1 MIDVVRGFTSG
12 GAPDACIARTS
23 QQDAKTSSAKS
34 ARDHTLQAGADIA
47 KKRRAL
53 RAHDQFST
61 CRQRPCQN
69 RRRRGKSIQL
79 WIGPLFCRLS
89 FISSQ
94 TFSIGWRLA
103 KGSPGRLETET
114 VIPMTKMT
122 SRLRAT
128 ALWSALLISAF
139 AQAEA
144 GQASFVVDV
153 RSGQVLEASNQD
165 DLNYPASLTKM
176 MTLYLAFEALHQ
188 GRLTWEQKL
197 TMSEN
202 AESKE
207 PFKLAIGAGRQVTL
221 REAVESIVV
230 LSAND
235 SAVAIAEQLG
245 GSEQAFARAM
255 TDKAHQLGMKD
266 TVFKNPSGLPDPEQ
280 VTTAR
285 DMATLGVS
293 LMRDF
298 PEEFKLFSMRGFQF
312 RGMKLRGHNNLM
324 YRYDGVDGIKTGYT
338 DASGYNV
345 VTSALKGGR
354 RVVGVVMGEK
364 TASIRDD
371 KMAGLLDSTLSPST
385 ATAYTTPGTQPGAT
399 MTDMQP
405 TK

>member
-1 MIDVVRGFTSG
+1 
-12 GAPDACIARTS
+12 
-23 QQDAKTSSAKS
+23 
-34 ARDHTLQAGADIA
+34 
-47 KKRRAL
+47 
-53 RAHDQFST
+53 
-61 CRQRPCQN
+61 
-69 RRRRGKSIQL
+69 
-79 WIGPLFCRLS
+79 
-89 FISSQ
+89 
-94 TFSIGWRLA
+94 
-103 KGSPGRLETET
+103 
-114 VIPMTKMT
+114 MTKMT

-128 ALWSALLISAF
+128 ALSSALLISGF

-144 GQASFVVDV
+144 GQASFVVDAQ
-153 RSGQVLEASNQD
+153 SGHVLEASNQD

-245 GSEQAFARAM
+245 GSEQAFAKAM
-255 TDKAHQLGMKD
+255 TDKARQLGMKD

-364 TASIRDD
+364 TAGLRDD

>member
-1 MIDVVRGFTSG
+1 
-12 GAPDACIARTS
+12 
-23 QQDAKTSSAKS
+23 
-34 ARDHTLQAGADIA
+34 
-47 KKRRAL
+47 
-53 RAHDQFST
+53 
-61 CRQRPCQN
+61 
-69 RRRRGKSIQL
+69 
-79 WIGPLFCRLS
+79 
-89 FISSQ
+89 
-94 TFSIGWRLA
+94 
-103 KGSPGRLETET
+103 
-114 VIPMTKMT
+114 MTTKT
-122 SRLRAT
+122 SRLLAI
-128 ALWSALLISAF
+128 ALSSTLLMGAF
-139 AQAEA
+139 IPAEA
-144 GQASFVVDV
+144 GQASFVIDAQ
-153 RSGQVLEASNQD
+153 SGQVLEASNQD

-176 MTLYLAFEALHQ
+176 MTLYLAFEALHD
-188 GRLTWEQKL
+188 GRLTWDQKL

-207 PFKLAIGAGRQVTL
+207 PFKLAVGAGRKVTL

-245 GSEQAFARAM
+245 GSEPAFARTM
-255 TDKAHQLGMKD
+255 TDKARQLGMKD

-285 DMATLGVS
+285 DMATLGLS

-345 VTSALKGGR
+345 VTSALRDGR

-364 TASIRDD
+364 TASLRDD
-371 KMAGLLDSTLSPST
+371 KMAGLLDSTLPSSPT
-385 ATAYTTPGTQPGAT
+385 ATASATPGSQPAPT
-399 MTDMQP
+399 MTDAQP

>member
-1 MIDVVRGFTSG
+1 ML
-12 GAPDACIARTS
+12 GA
-23 QQDAKTSSAKS
+23 SS
-34 ARDHTLQAGADIA
+34 
-47 KKRRAL
+47 
-53 RAHDQFST
+53 
-61 CRQRPCQN
+61 
-69 RRRRGKSIQL
+69 
-79 WIGPLFCRLS
+79 
-89 FISSQ
+89 
-94 TFSIGWRLA
+94 LA
-103 KGSPGRLETET
+103 
-114 VIPMTKMT
+114 
-122 SRLRAT
+122 
-128 ALWSALLISAF
+128 
-139 AQAEA
+139 QA
-144 GQASFVVDV
+144 GQASFVMDV
-153 RSGQVLEASNQD
+153 QSGQVLEASNQD
-165 DLNYPASLTKM
+165 ELNYPASLTKM
-176 MTLYLAFEALHQ
+176 MTLYLAFQALHE
-188 GRLTWEQKL
+188 GHLTWDQKL

-207 PFKLAIGAGRQVTL
+207 PFKLAVGAGRKVTL
-221 REAVESIVV
+221 REAVEAIVV

-235 SAVAIAEQLG
+235 AAVAIAEQLG
-245 GSEQAFARAM
+245 GSEEVFAKAM

-293 LMRDF
+293 LMRDY

-345 VTSALKGGR
+345 VTSALKDGR

-371 KMAGLLDSTLSPST
+371 KMAALLDSYLASPSATT
-385 ATAYTTPGTQPGAT
+385 ATAASQPGAT
-399 MTDMQP
+399 MTDTQP

>member
-1 MIDVVRGFTSG
+1 
-12 GAPDACIARTS
+12 
-23 QQDAKTSSAKS
+23 
-34 ARDHTLQAGADIA
+34 
-47 KKRRAL
+47 
-53 RAHDQFST
+53 
-61 CRQRPCQN
+61 
-69 RRRRGKSIQL
+69 
-79 WIGPLFCRLS
+79 
-89 FISSQ
+89 
-94 TFSIGWRLA
+94 
-103 KGSPGRLETET
+103 
-114 VIPMTKMT
+114 MTKTT
-122 SRLRAT
+122 SRLLAT
-128 ALWSALLISAF
+128 ALSSAVLMGAF
-139 AQAEA
+139 TLAQA
-144 GQASFVVDV
+144 GQASFVVDAQ
-153 RSGQVLEASNQD
+153 SGQVLEASNQD
-165 DLNYPASLTKM
+165 VLNYPASLTKM
-176 MTLYLAFEALHQ
+176 MTLYLAFEALHG
-188 GRLTWEQKL
+188 GRLTWDQKL

-207 PFKLAIGAGRQVTL
+207 PFKLAVGAGRQVTL

-245 GSEQAFARAM
+245 GSELAFATTM
-255 TDKAHQLGMKD
+255 TDKARQLGMTN

-285 DMATLGVS
+285 DMATLGLS

-345 VTSALKGGR
+345 VTSALKDGR

-364 TASIRDD
+364 TASLRDD
-371 KMAGLLDSTLSPST
+371 KMAGLLDSTLSSSSN
-385 ATAYTTPGTQPGAT
+385 ATASTTPGNQPGVT
-399 MTDMQP
+399 MTDTQP

>member
-1 MIDVVRGFTSG
+1 MT
-12 GAPDACIARTS
+12 
-23 QQDAKTSSAKS
+23 KTIPSLLAAALSSAF
-34 ARDHTLQAGADIA
+34 LLGA
-47 KKRRAL
+47 
-53 RAHDQFST
+53 FS
-61 CRQRPCQN
+61 
-69 RRRRGKSIQL
+69 L
-79 WIGPLFCRLS
+79 
-89 FISSQ
+89 
-94 TFSIGWRLA
+94 
-103 KGSPGRLETET
+103 
-114 VIPMTKMT
+114 
-122 SRLRAT
+122 
-128 ALWSALLISAF
+128 
-139 AQAEA
+139 AEA
-144 GQASFVVDV
+144 GQASFVVDAQ
-153 RSGQVLEASNQD
+153 SGQVLEASNQD
-165 DLNYPASLTKM
+165 ELNYPASLTKM
-176 MTLYLAFEALHQ
+176 MTLYLAFEALHE
-188 GRLTWEQKL
+188 GRMTWDQKL

-202 AESKE
+202 AEGKE
-207 PFKLAIGAGRQVTL
+207 PFKLAIGAGRKVTL

-245 GSEQAFARAM
+245 GSEEVFAKAM

-345 VTSALKGGR
+345 VTSALKDGR

-371 KMAGLLDSTLSPST
+371 KMAGLLDSYLPSSSA
-385 ATAYTTPGTQPGAT
+385 ATASATAGGQPGAT
-399 MTDMQP
+399 MTDTQP